1 VPRHAGDPFVN
12 SEIKVG
18 ILFFIG
24 LGLLLW
30 FTIFVTQ
37 IGSSRGEYAVRFPRV
52 QKLKEGDQVTYNGVR
67 IGTITEV
74 APILGPDGSPSVR
87 VSFSVQPDHQPMVLI
102 DGKTRFSITQG
113 LLGGSSMD
121 ISSRTGRPIT
131 PEALTQH
138 IGQEPVGID
147 EVFASVQSLIEEN
160 RQNIKD
166 TIATAKTSL
175 DSFGKASD
183 EIKGLVADNR
193 KQVGE
198 AITNFSLMS
207 ERIAKLV
214 EDNREAVGAA
224 IIRFEEMSKQIRDL
238 VEENRVAIKQAADKL
253 PQAVDNVASAAKTI
267 DETVSENRADLKK
280 TVSNLAEATAKFDRV
295 GENLD
300 IITTQ
305 IASGKGTVGKLV
317 FEDTL
322 HDKTVAAVDS
332 FSDRLEEVKPVTS
345 GFSDYKI
352 FLGVDAGA
360 NAETGVAMYGAYLRL
375 EPKPWKFYEA
385 GVSYRTAPDDVE
397 PLDEDPDDLN
407 VDFHILFGWRFFADD
422 DAQLY
427 RLTVAAGLIE
437 SKVGGYVE
445 MPLFG
450 DLNMRVMAREK
461 HSDRDP
467 LDRRYE
473 DGDVMLRATLGYRLW
488 RRIYL
493 NAGVDDC
500 IDNPGF
506 WGGIRVDLLD
516 NDLRNLTSVTAL
528 SP

>member
-1 VPRHAGDPFVN
+1 MN

-37 IGSSRGEYAVRFPRV
+37 IGTSRGEYAIRFPRV
-52 QKLKEGDQVTYNGVR
+52 EKLKEGDQVTYNGVR

-74 APILGPDGSPSVR
+74 APVLSADGSPLVR
-87 VSFSVQPDHQPMVLI
+87 ISFTVQPDRQPMVLI
-102 DGKTRFSITQG
+102 DGTSRFSITQG
-113 LLGGSSMD
+113 LLGGSAMD
-121 ISSRTGRPIT
+121 ISSRSGRPIT
-131 PEALTQH
+131 PEALNQH

-147 EVFASVQSLIEEN
+147 EVFASVKSLIEEN

-193 KQVGE
+193 KQVGD

-207 ERIAKLV
+207 ERIATLV
-214 EDNREAVGAA
+214 EDNRESIAGA
-224 IIRFEEMSKQIRDL
+224 IKRFEEMSQQIRDL
-238 VEENRVAIKQAADKL
+238 VEENRVAIKKAADKL
-253 PQAVDNVASAAKTI
+253 PEFVDNVAAAAKTI
-267 DETVSENRADLKK
+267 DDTVTENRADLKA
-280 TVSNLAEATAKFDRV
+280 TVSNLADATAKFDRV
-295 GENLD
+295 GDNLD
-300 IITTQ
+300 LITTQ
-305 IASGKGTVGKLV
+305 IASGKGTIGKLV

-332 FSDRLEEVKPVTS
+332 FNDRLEEVKPVTS

-352 FLGVDAGA
+352 FLGVGGGA
-360 NAETGVAMYGAYLRL
+360 NAETGVALYGAYLRI

-385 GVSYRTAPDDVE
+385 GVSYRTAPDDIE
-397 PLDEDPDDLN
+397 EEAEDPDDLN
-407 VDFHILFGWRFFADD
+407 VDFHILFGWRFFPDD
-422 DAQLY
+422 DSQLY
-427 RLTVAAGLIE
+427 RLTTAAGLIE
-437 SKVGGYVE
+437 SKLGGYVE
-445 MPLFG
+445 VPLIG
-450 DLNMRVMAREK
+450 DLNLRVMAREK
-461 HSDRDP
+461 HNDRVP

-488 RRIYL
+488 KRIYL

-516 NDLRNLTSVTAL
+516 NDLRNLTAVTAL
-528 SP
+528 NP

>member
-1 VPRHAGDPFVN
+1 MN

-37 IGSSRGEYAVRFPRV
+37 IGTSPGEYAVRFPRV

-67 IGTITEV
+67 VGTITEV
-74 APILGPDGSPSVR
+74 APILGSDGAPSVR
-87 VSFSVQPDHQPMVLI
+87 IAFTVQKDRQPMVLI
-102 DGKTRFSITQG
+102 DGTSSFSITQG
-113 LLGGSSMD
+113 LLGGSAME
-121 ISSRTGRPIT
+121 IASRSGRPIT
-131 PEALTQH
+131 PESLAQH
-138 IGQEPVGID
+138 IGQDPVGID
-147 EVFASVQSLIEEN
+147 EVFATVKSLIDEN

-166 TIATAKTSL
+166 TITTAKTSL

-193 KQVGE
+193 KQVGD

-214 EDNREAVGAA
+214 EDNRGSIADA
-224 IIRFEEMSKQIRDL
+224 IKRFEEMSQQIRDL
-238 VEENRVAIKQAADKL
+238 VEENRIAIKQAADKL
-253 PQAVDNVASAAKTI
+253 PEFVDNVAAAAKTI
-267 DETVSENRADLKK
+267 DDTVTENRADLKK
-280 TVSNLAEATAKFDRV
+280 TVSNLADATAKFDRV
-295 GENLD
+295 GDNLD

-305 IASGKGTVGKLV
+305 IASGKGTIGKLV
-317 FEDTL
+317 FENAL

-332 FSDRLEEVKPVTS
+332 FNDRLEEVKPVTS
-345 GFSDYKI
+345 GFSDYKL
-352 FLGVDAGA
+352 FLGVGAGA
-360 NAETGVAMYGAYLRL
+360 NAETGVAMYGAYLRI

-385 GVSYRTAPDDVE
+385 GVSYRTAPDDIE
-397 PLDEDPDDLN
+397 EEAEDPNDLN
-407 VDFHILFGWRFFADD
+407 VDFHILFGWRFFPDD
-422 DAQLY
+422 DSQLY

-437 SKVGGYVE
+437 SKLGGYVE
-445 MPLFG
+445 VPLIG
-450 DLNMRVMAREK
+450 DLNLRVMAREK
-461 HSDRDP
+461 HNNREP

-473 DGDVMLRATLGYRLW
+473 EGDAMLRATLGYRLW
-488 RRIYL
+488 KRIYL
-493 NAGVDDC
+493 NAGVDDL

-516 NDLRNLTSVTAL
+516 NDLRNLTAVSAL

>member
-1 VPRHAGDPFVN
+1 MN

-37 IGSSRGEYAVRFPRV
+37 IGTSRGDYSVRFPRV
-52 QKLKEGDQVTYNGVR
+52 EKLKEGDQVTYNGVR

-74 APILGPDGSPSVR
+74 APILGPDGNPSVN
-87 VSFSVQPDHQPMVLI
+87 VTFTVQPDRQPMVLV
-102 DGKTRFSITQG
+102 DGNTRFSITQG
-113 LLGGSSMD
+113 LLGGSAMD
-121 ISSRTGRPIT
+121 ISSRSGQPIT
-131 PEALTQH
+131 PQALSQH
-138 IGQEPVGID
+138 VGQEPVGID
-147 EVFASVQSLIEEN
+147 EVFTSVKSLIDEN

-175 DSFGKASD
+175 DSFGKASE
-183 EIKGLVADNR
+183 EIRGLVADNR
-193 KQVGE
+193 KQVGD
-198 AITNFSLMS
+198 AITNFSQMS

-214 EDNREAVGAA
+214 EDNREAIAGA
-224 IIRFEEMSKQIRDL
+224 IVRFEEMSKQIRDL
-238 VEENRVAIKQAADKL
+238 VDENRAAIKQAVDKL
-253 PQAVDNVASAAKTI
+253 PEAVDNVAAAAKTI
-267 DETVSENRADLKK
+267 DETVTENRADLKK
-280 TVSNLAEATAKFDRV
+280 TVANLADATAKFDRV
-295 GENLD
+295 GDNLD

-332 FSDRLEEVKPVTS
+332 FNDRLEEVKPVTS
-345 GFSDYKI
+345 GFSYYKI
-352 FLGVDAGA
+352 FLSVDAGA
-360 NAETGVAMYGAYLRL
+360 NAETGVSMYGAYLRI

-385 GVSYRTAPDDVE
+385 GVSYRTAPDDIE
-397 PLDEDPDDLN
+397 EQAEDPDDLN
-407 VDFHILFGWRFFADD
+407 VDFHILFGWRFFPDD
-422 DAQLY
+422 DSQLY
-427 RLTVAAGLIE
+427 RLTAAAGLIE
-437 SKVGGYVE
+437 SKLGGYVE
-445 MPLFG
+445 VPLLS
-450 DLNMRVMAREK
+450 DLSLRVMAREK
-461 HSDRDP
+461 HNNRVP

-488 RRIYL
+488 KRIYL
-493 NAGVDDC
+493 NAGVDDA

-516 NDLRNLTSVTAL
+516 NDLRNLTAVTAL

>member
-1 VPRHAGDPFVN
+1 VN

-37 IGSSRGEYAVRFPRV
+37 IGTSRGEYAVRFPRV

-67 IGTITEV
+67 VGTITEV

-87 VSFSVQPDHQPMVLI
+87 ITFNVQPNHQPMVLI
-102 DGKTRFSITQG
+102 DESSRFSITQG
-113 LLGGSSMD
+113 LLGGSAMD
-121 ISSRTGRPIT
+121 IASRSGRPIT
-131 PEALTQH
+131 PEALTRH
-138 IGQEPVGID
+138 MGQDPVGID

-183 EIKGLVADNR
+183 EIRGLVADNR

-198 AITNFSLMS
+198 AITNFSAMS
-207 ERIAKLV
+207 DRIAKLV
-214 EDNREAVGAA
+214 DQNRGSIADA
-224 IIRFEEMSKQIRDL
+224 IKRFEEMSKQIRDL
-238 VEENRVAIKQAADKL
+238 VEENRVAIKKAADKL
-253 PQAVDNVASAAKTI
+253 PEFVDNVAAAAKTI
-267 DETVSENRADLKK
+267 DETVTENRADLKK
-280 TVSNLAEATAKFDRV
+280 TVSNLADATAKFDRV

-300 IITTQ
+300 VITTQ
-305 IASGKGTVGKLV
+305 IASGKGTIGKLV

-352 FLGVDAGA
+352 FLGVGGGA
-360 NAETGVAMYGAYLRL
+360 NADSGSAIYGAYLRI

-385 GVSYRTAPDDVE
+385 GVSYRTAPDDIE
-397 PLDEDPDDLN
+397 EQAEDPDKLN
-407 VDFHILFGWRFFADD
+407 VDFHLLFGWRFFPDD
-422 DAQLY
+422 DSQLY
-427 RLTVAAGLIE
+427 RLTMAAGLIE
-437 SKVGGYVE
+437 TKIGGYVE
-445 MPLFG
+445 VPLIG
-450 DLNMRVMAREK
+450 DLNVRVMARQKDNE
-461 HSDRDP
+461 REP

-473 DGDVMLRATLGYRLW
+473 EGDVMLRATLGYRLW
-488 RRIYL
+488 QRIYL

-500 IDNPGF
+500 IDKPGF

-516 NDLRNLTSVTAL
+516 NDLRNLTAVSAL
-528 SP
+528 NP

>member
-1 VPRHAGDPFVN
+1 MN
-12 SEIKVG
+12 SEVKVG

-37 IGSSRGEYAVRFPRV
+37 IGTAHGDYSVRFPRV

-67 IGTITEV
+67 VGTITEV

-87 VSFSVQPDHQPMVLI
+87 VTFTVQPDRQPMVLI
-102 DGKTRFSITQG
+102 DGSSRFSITQG
-113 LLGGSSMD
+113 LLGGSAMD

-160 RQNIKD
+160 RQNIKE

-183 EIKGLVADNR
+183 EIRGLVADNR

-198 AITNFSLMS
+198 AITNFSAMS

-214 EDNREAVGAA
+214 DDNRDAVAAA
-224 IIRFEEMSKQIRDL
+224 IKRFEEMSQQIRDL

-253 PQAVDNVASAAKTI
+253 PAAVENVASAAKTI
-267 DETVSENRADLKK
+267 DETVTENREDLRK
-280 TVSNLAEATAKFDRV
+280 TVANLADATAKFDRV

-300 IITTQ
+300 VITTQ

-352 FLGVDAGA
+352 FLGVGGGA
-360 NAETGVAMYGAYLRL
+360 NVDTGVAMYGAYLRL

-385 GVSYRTAPDDVE
+385 GVSYRTAPE
-397 PLDEDPDDLN
+397 ELEEEAYEDPDDLN
-407 VDFHILFGWRFFADD
+407 VDFHILFGWRFFPDD

-437 SKVGGYVE
+437 TKIGGYVE
-445 MPLFG
+445 VPLFG
-450 DLNMRVMAREK
+450 DLNVRVMAREK
-461 HSDRDP
+461 HSDREVD
-467 LDRRYE
+467 DRRYE

-488 RRIYL
+488 KRIYL

-500 IDNPGF
+500 IDDPGF

-528 SP
+528 NP

>member
-1 VPRHAGDPFVN
+1 MN

-37 IGSSRGEYAVRFPRV
+37 IGTSRGDYAVRFPRV
-52 QKLKEGDQVTYNGVR
+52 EKLKEGDQVTYNGVR
-67 IGTITEV
+67 IGTVTEV
-74 APILGPDGSPSVR
+74 APILGPDGNPSVR
-87 VSFSVQPDHQPMVLI
+87 VTFTVQPDHQPMVLI
-102 DGKTRFSITQG
+102 DGNSRFSITQG
-113 LLGGSSMD
+113 LLGGSAMD
-121 ISSRTGRPIT
+121 ISSRSGRPIT
-131 PEALTQH
+131 PQALSQH
-138 IGQEPVGID
+138 VGQEPVGID
-147 EVFASVQSLIEEN
+147 EVFVSVKGLIEEN

-175 DSFGKASD
+175 DSFGKASE
-183 EIKGLVADNR
+183 EIRGLVADNR
-193 KQVGE
+193 TQVGT
-198 AITNFSLMS
+198 AITNFSQMS

-214 EDNREAVGAA
+214 EDNREAIAGA
-224 IIRFEEMSKQIRDL
+224 IVRFEEMSKQIRDL
-238 VEENRVAIKQAADKL
+238 VEENRSAIKQAADKL
-253 PQAVDNVASAAKTI
+253 PEAIDNVAAAAKTI
-267 DETVSENRADLKK
+267 DETVTENRAELKT
-280 TVSNLAEATAKFDRV
+280 TVSNLADATARFDRV

-332 FSDRLEEVKPVTS
+332 FNDRLEEVKPVTS

-352 FLGVDAGA
+352 FLGVGGGGNVD
-360 NAETGVAMYGAYLRL
+360 TGVSLYGAYLRI

-385 GVSYRTAPDDVE
+385 GVSYRTAPDDIE
-397 PLDEDPDDLN
+397 EEAEDPDKLN
-407 VDFHILFGWRFFADD
+407 VDFHLLFGWRFFPDD
-422 DAQLY
+422 DSQLY

-445 MPLFG
+445 VPLIG
-450 DLNMRVMAREK
+450 DLNVRVMAREK
-461 HSDRDP
+461 HNDREP

-473 DGDVMLRATLGYRLW
+473 EGDVLLRATLGYRLW
-488 RRIYL
+488 RRVYL
-493 NAGVDDC
+493 NAGVDDA

-516 NDLRNLTSVTAL
+516 NDLRNLTAVTAL